1 MKSAAGGRASE
12 RWRGEGRATI
22 ARSIARSIA
31 RVAGRDKQTCASIHS
46 IAARADAAAR
56 ARARDRRRVE
66 PRGGCGDAL
75 YARAGT

>member
-46 IAARADAAAR
+46 IAARAIDDESNRGVGVATHCTLER
-56 ARARDRRRVE
+56 VRDGV
-66 PRGGCGDAL
+66 
-75 YARAGT
+75 